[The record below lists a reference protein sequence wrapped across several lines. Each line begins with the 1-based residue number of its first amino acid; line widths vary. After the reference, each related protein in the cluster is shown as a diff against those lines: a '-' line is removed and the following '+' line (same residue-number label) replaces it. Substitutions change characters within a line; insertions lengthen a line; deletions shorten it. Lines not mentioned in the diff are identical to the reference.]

1 MAGAARLDAAQG
13 RRPGWDAAPRPSPGP
28 RIVRHVQIDTIFRA
42 IGSFCVRFRWLVLAA
57 WVAGAIA
64 AATLLPALS
73 SVTQSNNTK
82 FLPPSAPSEHAATLA
97 APFGTANLVPIPVV
111 VARSGSP
118 LTPADVTAVTNLK
131 GQFGKAAGVSKVI
144 DAG

>member
-1 MAGAARLDAAQG
+1 M
-13 RRPGWDAAPRPSPGP
+13 
-28 RIVRHVQIDTIFRA
+28 HIDTIFRA

-82 FLPPSAPSEHAATLA
+82 FLPALSLIHISEPTR
-97 APFGTANLVPIPVV
+97 PY
-111 VARSGSP
+111 
-118 LTPADVTAVTNLK
+118 
-131 GQFGKAAGVSKVI
+131 
-144 DAG
+144 